1 MKSTWG
7 HWPLSRAEHWEMDQQ
22 GHIKHSSSG
31 VNYHFDNADNA
42 VDDIQVMAMIKF
54 CYRPLPR
61 WRRTVQCTLP
71 PPGRTVHLHWC
82 YLAGSYCFFFANMA
96 DHLLIKSFWWS
107 SCHILWIGTHL
118 LRNGTSWARLL
129 WTDTRVAASI
139 SRETFSHSSLHSALS
154 QGPWWR
160 PSEFVRATPFLRFF
174 SIVICDICC
183 PVIANSDVA
192 LERMFGLSPATS
204 PATTS
209 NGSSTKTT

>member
-1 MKSTWG
+1 MNSTCG

-31 VNYHFDNADNA
+31 LKYHFDNADNA

-107 SCHILWIGTHL
+107 SCHILWIGHTPPQKWDIVGKTIVNRHSGRCL
-118 LRNGTSWARLL
+118 DIAW
-129 WTDTRVAASI
+129 DFF
-139 SRETFSHSSLHSALS
+139 TFLS
-154 QGPWWR
+154 
-160 PSEFVRATPFLRFF
+160 T
-174 SIVICDICC
+174 
-183 PVIANSDVA
+183 
-192 LERMFGLSPATS
+192 
-204 PATTS
+204 
-209 NGSSTKTT
+209 